1 METEFLLNPENNRL
15 TVYPLRYHDIW
26 DSYKIQEAAFW
37 TAEEID
43 FSQDSHDFS
52 KLNDNEQFFIK
63 MILSFFAASDTIVNI
78 NLGERFVQEIQIR
91 EAIIAYNFQMMMENI
106 HGEVYSLMIDN
117 IIKREEEKNK
127 LFNALYEYPC
137 IKNKIKWAEKWTKS
151 EESFP
156 QRLIAFA
163 IVEGVFFSGSFCAIF
178 WIKEKNIM
186 PGLCQSNELISRD
199 EGSHVDFACLLYSKI
214 KNRLSEQTVHKMF
227 KEAYEIEKEFI
238 CESLSCSLIGMNKE
252 MMQKYIQFVSD
263 RLLVQ
268 LGYSEIWKSSN
279 PFPFMEN
286 ISMEGKSNFFERK
299 PTQYQHPFV
308 LNKTKGSTYNFTTD
322 F

>member
-1 METEFLLNPENNRL
+1 MEQEILLNPENNRL

-26 DSYKIQEAAFW
+26 DLYKKQEAAFW
-37 TAEEID
+37 AAEEID
-43 FSQDSHDFS
+43 FSQDSRDFS
-52 KLNDNEQFFIK
+52 SLNENEQFFIK
-63 MILSFFAASDTIVNI
+63 MILAFFAASDTIVNI

-117 IIKREEEKNK
+117 IIRNEKEKDK

-137 IKNKIKWAEKWTKS
+137 IQKKIKWAEKWIKS
-151 EESFP
+151 DAPFA
-156 QRLIAFA
+156 QRLIAFT
-163 IVEGVFFSGSFCAIF
+163 IVEGIFFSGSFCAIF
-178 WIKEKNIM
+178 WIKERNVM

-199 EGSHVDFACLLYSKI
+199 EGMHVDYACLLYSKI
-214 KNRLSEQTVHKMF
+214 VNKISENIVYDMF

-238 CESLSCSLIGMNKE
+238 CESLPCSLIGMNKE

-268 LGYSEIWKSSN
+268 LGYSEIWNVNN
-279 PFPFMEN
+279 PFTFMEN
-286 ISMEGKSNFFERK
+286 ISMESKSNFFERK
-299 PTQYQHPFV
+299 PTQYQNPFV
-308 LNKTKGSTYNFTTD
+308 LNKTKISTYDVTD
-322 F
+322 DF